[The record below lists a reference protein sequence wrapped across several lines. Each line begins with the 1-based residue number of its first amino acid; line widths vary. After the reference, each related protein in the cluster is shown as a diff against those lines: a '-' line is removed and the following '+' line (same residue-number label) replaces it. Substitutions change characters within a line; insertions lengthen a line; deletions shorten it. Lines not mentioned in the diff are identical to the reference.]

1 MPQKSMGTTL
11 SCTHQNTSTAIGLLR
26 SIGEIK
32 MDSEAVDV
40 TTLDA
45 ENGCK
50 SFIQGYKD
58 PGEVTVEGFYE
69 KNNAGQ
75 SKLRAL
81 YGSGEAVPFTVTF
94 PDASSVT
101 FTAFVK
107 SIAMGAASVDGAIG
121 FSAVLKLTGGVTVA

>member
-69 KNNAGQ
+69 KTNAGQ

-101 FTAFVK
+101 FTAPMAMDFTKAVK
-107 SIAMGAASVDGAIG
+107 V
-121 FSAVLKLTGGVTVA
+121 TGGVTVA

>member
-1 MPQKSMGTTL
+1 MPQKSMGTAL
-11 SCTHQNTSTAIGLLR
+11 SCTHQNASTAIGLLR

-45 ENGCK
+45 ANGCK

-69 KNNAGQ
+69 KTNAGQ